1 MDPDSANTT
10 LLNLLLSTES
20 LSTNINVVLALLIIV
35 LLVFTALIAG
45 SEVAFFSLSAR
56 DINYIKQKEDSSY
69 NSVLKLLENPKRLLA
84 TLLIG
89 NNLLS
94 IGVIIST
101 NMLFKSLFDIQSIA
115 PSIPP
120 GLITFINIFL
130 QVVLVTF
137 FLVLFGEVLPKVYA
151 TQNNLKL
158 SVFTAPFIL
167 LLDKLFSPL
176 SNFLVNSTSFIEGRF
191 SSKAKKDISNEDME
205 NAIELTVGHSASK
218 QEVNIFKG
226 ILKFGEITVKQIMR
240 TRMDVFGLE
249 QSWTYEQMKKQVMD
263 TGFSRLPVYEES
275 LDQVKG
281 VLYTKDLLSHIDND
295 NFDWHTLIR
304 PSYFVHESKLI
315 EDLLKEFQHKRIHMA
330 IVVDEFGGTSGIV
343 TLEDIMEEIIGEI
356 KDEFDD
362 DELLAK
368 KIDENNYIF
377 EGKTLINDV
386 CRIVA
391 IPVERFENVR
401 GESDS
406 LAGMVLEIA
415 GKFPKENEV
424 ISFENYDFTVIQL
437 NNRRLLK
444 IKMTINPA
452 EENIED

>member
-1 MDPDSANTT
+1 
-10 LLNLLLSTES
+10 
-20 LSTNINVVLALLIIV
+20 VLALLIIV

-101 NMLFKSLFDIQSIA
+101 NMLFKSLFDIESIA

-444 IKMTINPA
+444 IKMTINTA